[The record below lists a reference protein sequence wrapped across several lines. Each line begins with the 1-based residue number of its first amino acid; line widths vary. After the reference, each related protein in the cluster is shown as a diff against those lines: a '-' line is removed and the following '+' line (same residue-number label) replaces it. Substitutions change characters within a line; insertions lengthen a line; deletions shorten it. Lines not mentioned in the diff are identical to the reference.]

1 VSFIADQFD
10 GAAATA
16 RSYVQNGHLPCALVA
31 VADRERVLDIRA
43 FNEAAEVDSEI
54 HCRIFALAS
63 ITKPIVAVG
72 VARLVDQGV
81 LDYSDL
87 IVEHLPE
94 LGVAEWRNK
103 ITIGDIFT
111 HTTGLS
117 AKGLPDLIELPASSS
132 VDRLFDAEPAYEPC
146 TEMQYATLTYQL
158 INAIVRKRLGL
169 SMSDFLQQYV
179 YEPCGMEDTAYLP
192 VAPERVMPT
201 VDHPMDTA
209 EKLRRFGE
217 CEVSG
222 AGLWSSAADLIKL
235 AQSVLE
241 PDKLMSAE
249 TYRRHTESQPR
260 LPRVGEDTLSWRTF
274 GWCREEQACF
284 PHKPDTGFYHGGATG
299 TLLWV
304 DPERSLIFVFLTS
317 RWGSGNDHAFEA
329 LSLLYNSD

>member
-1 VSFIADQFD
+1 MSFTADQFD
-10 GAAATA
+10 RAAAIA
-16 RSYVQNGHLPCALVA
+16 RSYAQNGHLPCALVA
-31 VADRERVLDIRA
+31 IADRDRVLDIRA
-43 FNEAAEVDSEI
+43 FNEAAEVAPEI
-54 HCRIFALAS
+54 RSRIFALAS

-72 VARLVDQGV
+72 VARLVDQAV
-81 LDYSDL
+81 LDYSDP
-87 IVEHLPE
+87 IVKHLPE
-94 LGVAEWRNK
+94 LGVADWRK
-103 ITIGDIFT
+103 RITLGDIFT
-111 HTTGLS
+111 HTTGLR
-117 AKGLPDLIELPASSS
+117 AKGIHDLVDLPAGSG
-132 VDRLFDAEPAYEPC
+132 VNVLFDAEPAYEPR
-146 TEMQYATLTYQL
+146 TKMQYSTLTYQL

-169 SMSDFLQQYV
+169 SMSGFLQQYV
-179 YEPCGMEDTAYLP
+179 YKPCGMEDTAYVP
-192 VAPERVMPT
+192 ITPARTMPT
-201 VDHPMDTA
+201 VAHPMDTP
-209 EKLRRFGE
+209 EKLQRFGE

-235 AQSVLE
+235 AQAVLE

-284 PHKPDTGFYHGGATG
+284 PDKPESGFYHGGATG

-329 LSLLYNSD
+329 LSLLYN